1 MGERPLGAADVSAHG
16 HHARLALSDTKR
28 HLRGRAL
35 KLAGFL
41 LVAYVVLKLI
51 PALKG
56 ALHSLEHVSVAWLL
70 AAFALELLSEMGFVV
85 AWSAIVDP
93 DNVLEAGGRGRGMD
107 SRVAWTQLAGGL
119 LLPGGSWGGVGV
131 GALIL
136 RRFGMPRKVIAE
148 RQFNL
153 SFLNTTVDALALIVF
168 GLALAVG
175 ILAGE
180 GNLLLTLLPA
190 ALAASGVAAALLLAG
205 HAGADAERLQPR
217 HPKTAVAISTI
228 ASAVEDT
235 RRLVFHRGSWRS
247 VLGVVA
253 YFGFDVLVLW
263 SAFLAVHAH
272 PVPALPI
279 VVMAYI
285 IGALGGSVPLPA
297 SAGTIGGIAGM
308 LVLYGVSHNSAIAA
322 VLLHQAIGLL
332 VPLTGGAIAYAIL
345 RRRLGPLRTNP
356 AKDPASPRTGTGEL
370 AADDGST
377 TASRAG
383 LTIPRA

>member
-1 MGERPLGAADVSAHG
+1 MDESPAGVVDEAAHG
-16 HHARLALSDTKR
+16 HHARLALLDTKR

-35 KLAGFL
+35 KLAGYL

-56 ALHSLEHVSVAWLL
+56 ALQSLEHVSVLWLL
-70 AAFALELLSEMGFVV
+70 AAIALELLSEMGFVV
-85 AWSAIVDP
+85 AWRAIVDP
-93 DNVLEAGGRGRGMD
+93 ENALGRDGGGRRMD

-136 RRFGMPRKVIAE
+136 RRLGMPKTVIAE

-153 SFLNTTVDALALIVF
+153 SFLNTAVDALALIVL
-168 GLALAVG
+168 GVALAVG
-175 ILAGE
+175 VLAGE

-190 ALAASGVAAALLLAG
+190 ALAASGIATALAIAG
-205 HAGADAERLQPR
+205 RASTDAERLQPR
-217 HPKTAVAISTI
+217 HPTIAVAISTL
-228 ASAVEDT
+228 ANAVEDT
-235 RRLVFHRGSWRS
+235 RRLVFQRNSWTS

-253 YFGFDVLVLW
+253 YLGFDVLVLW

-272 PVPALPI
+272 PFPALP
-279 VVMAYI
+279 VVTMAYI

-308 LVLYGVSHNSAIAA
+308 LVLYGVAHNAAVAA
-322 VLLHQAIGLL
+322 VLLHEAIGLL
-332 VPLTGGAIAYAIL
+332 VPLTGGGIAYTIL
-345 RRRLGPLRTNP
+345 RRRLGPIHRNAAVEP
-356 AKDPASPRTGTGEL
+356 TGRQ
-370 AADDGST
+370 A
-377 TASRAG
+377 
-383 LTIPRA
+383 I